1 MAGLKMKSSRIHSF
15 GINSTQL
22 PEISI
27 RVEAYRLGLQNVY
40 DSGDTMNDI
49 SWIERYVASQMRLK
63 AGEHTF
69 KYFVVEKEG
78 REELWVFWAMKTV
91 KNLTERFT
99 SKNIY
104 EY

>member
-22 PEISI
+22 PVISI

-49 SWIERYVASQMRLK
+49 S
-63 AGEHTF
+63 
-69 KYFVVEKEG
+69 
-78 REELWVFWAMKTV
+78 
-91 KNLTERFT
+91 
-99 SKNIY
+99 
-104 EY
+104 